1 MTFRVAFFRD
11 LKIKN
16 NMSKKTSFYV
26 IPMSEPEPHIAV
38 VYIPDRRSK
47 KLSSFLKILVC

>member
-1 MTFRVAFFRD
+1 MTFRVAFSRE

-26 IPMSEPEPHIAV
+26 IPMSAPESHIAV
-38 VYIPDRRSK
+38 VYISDRRSE
-47 KLSSFLKILVC
+47 KLSSFLKILVR